1 MSTKGISRNQR
12 SSWGRALQGFKPLLA
27 GCMLGLLAA
36 GSASGHADVLAQEL
50 RNDARRPD
58 APFALPGGERRVRL
72 ADGGQ
77 LVLAAD
83 GWTLAQWSSAN
94 GNRATRSYRLP
105 TQRRNA
111 SVTLLPS
118 GRVLLWGGTDAT
130 GQPQRSGLWFDAERK
145 ALSAADDLTL
155 SPRAGHT
162 ATVLNDG
169 RVLFAGGIEERAAEL
184 WDERANR
191 ATALQ
196 HNALIG
202 RAGHAARLQADGRVR
217 LVAGVNA
224 AGRPAATE
232 LVFDRERGQFAMAPS
247 EPAAK
252 TGFAGSLPAHG
263 AADVMPDARLS
274 FWFAQEARMDDLN
287 TANVSLVG
295 PGGAAQVRVA
305 PVEGGRL
312 AFVEPVRALFPD
324 SRYTLLIDRVR
335 TQAGAKLPLIA
346 IDFKTAAIDA
356 EGRRLPEAAT
366 DNAAGDSARA
376 VTGAG
381 DHAAPCAQSPLAYL
395 PCRKHGELKDAV
407 WTPGQDNTDNRWRIY
422 GPSLEAQSSPR
433 IARIASLY
441 QLTVIRGR
449 VLRIDQQPVADVE
462 VSVGRS
468 VARTDANGWFNLF
481 DVPAG
486 HQELYVDGGTANRG
500 AEQYGQ
506 FVVGV
511 QVKPGQL
518 NELPYLMHLPKISE
532 RDKIRITSPL
542 RRDLVV
548 GHPDIPGLELHI
560 PKGTVIHDRKGRLV
574 TELAIVPTP
583 VNRAPFP
590 VMENHPMAFT
600 VEPGAAQIRGL
611 SPDANNG
618 IRVYYPNYD
627 GQRPGTEANFWIY
640 DPTEGWRVYGQG
652 FVSADGK
659 HVVPEQGVALH
670 QTMGGMFSIPGL
682 NGPSERY
689 AAEQCGQCRDT
700 TAPGG
705 DKPAVTGDPIDL
717 KTGEFLHSETD
728 IGIADIVPLTL
739 ERSYRPNDLKKREFG
754 IGTSWN
760 WGYTLNR
767 PNADY
772 NVLELIQPNGTAV
785 RFDRISGSGNQGEW
799 RQTGSNTQFGGA
811 TLRTVFDSDP
821 TQPWGRAFR
830 IRLDDG
836 SQLQFSSW
844 NDIRLRWV
852 EDAYGNRTTVVYDA
866 GLMKRIVS
874 PSGRTLDLE
883 YDTSNRIQAAVDH
896 TGRRWSYVYDTN
908 GLLKDVVYPDNK
920 AKHYAYQVR
929 LQGGQVQQHRIES
942 MTDRRGHRVFLNEFE
957 IVNGLSTGRVIRQT
971 LADDTQIQI
980 NYNHVDNGVVGTLVT
995 EADGSRH
1002 RYVFDPNT
1010 PYLLSETTAYG
1021 TALAQT
1027 YTYQRNAYGQLIATV
1042 DPLLRRTQIDYDSA
1056 GRIEK
1061 VTALAGTS
1069 QARSSRMGYSTDG
1082 RLSWVADD
1090 LDRKTKLE
1098 YTGACLTKA
1107 TDPLGRSAE
1116 LVCDQAGLL
1125 RKVIDPLGHAT
1136 TLDYDGYEL
1145 AAVVDAIGRRIEY
1158 KYDALGRRVSVRD
1171 AEGNTVRTE
1180 YDVLDRPLKVFDASG
1195 RQVMGYV
1202 YDENGNVLAIQVVNG
1217 NGITYTYDKR
1227 DRVETRVD
1235 ALGQTE
1241 RWTYHPGG
1249 RVETF
1254 VDRKNQTTAYTYDV
1268 SGRPS
1273 VITYHDGSTTTS
1285 TYDLGD
1291 RLRVLADSQAGSL
1304 SWDFND
1310 QDQLVAAGTAQGNIT
1325 YAYDTAGQRSEMSA
1339 AGQAKVEYRYDD
1351 VDRLRRIMRGSEE
1364 VSFDYDDADRLTQTG
1379 LPNGI
1384 KAGYAYDNANQLTG
1398 LAWTRPNG
1406 SVLGDLG
1413 YGYDTIG
1420 RLIAQTGSFSSA
1432 SLSPASVGSSS
1443 FDDSNRKV
1451 EHRGATQTFDANG
1464 NLTSDGNR
1472 TYVWNVRD
1480 QLTQIVEGGSV
1491 VASFSYDPMG
1501 RRISRTEL
1509 GGTTTYLY
1517 DGSNAVQE
1525 VKAGQVNPILTG
1537 LAVDQ
1542 RFARNDTT
1550 GRTYFLADQIG
1561 STRALT
1567 DAVGAVVQRYDY
1579 TPYGEVTQS
1588 SAAFDNPYQYT
1599 GRELDASGLMFYR
1612 ARYYA
1617 PEQARFLSED
1627 SYGFGAGDPNFYAYA
1642 GGDPLGTVDP
1652 SGHHPI
1658 LVGLVLA
1665 MRIVQVVLFVHSAYQ
1680 TYQVLTSPCSTRNE
1694 KFLAIGEMAL
1704 SAAGGHVLT
1713 KLTKK
1718 FAEFVSLRRAMN
1730 LRDKL
1735 VADLA
1740 PKGWDGPPAVIGAF
1754 SKKTYKVTAQ
1764 EACTKLCAEDNAA
1777 LALGL
1782 TRGSKDIGFTKAIRP
1797 RDGAHIPACSNCQRD
1812 YPAGA
1817 FQKGTVMDTRTSKK
1831 TKIWPDE

>member
-169 RVLFAGGIEERAAEL
+169 RVLFAGGIEERPAEL

-224 AGRPAATE
+224 SGRPAATE

-468 VARTDANGWFNLF
+468 IARTDANGWFNLF

-542 RRDLVV
+542 RQDLVV

-682 NGPSERY
+682 NAAMEFFAPNQSGDCNCVKSAGDPSS
-689 AAEQCGQCRDT
+689 A
-700 TAPGG
+700 
-705 DKPAVTGDPIDL
+705 GDPIDL
-717 KTGEFLHSETD
+717 KTGEFLSAETD
-728 IGIADIVPLTL
+728 VAITDIVPLVIG
-739 ERSYRPNDLKKREFG
+739 RNYRPHDLQKREFG

-767 PNADY
+767 PGSNYD
-772 NVLELIQPNGTAV
+772 VLELVLPNGTSV
-785 RFDRISGSGNQGEW
+785 RFDRIAGTGNQGEW
-799 RQTGSNTQFGGA
+799 RQVGSDTAFSGA
-811 TLRTVFDSDP
+811 VLKSVFDSDP

-830 IRLDDG
+830 IVLRDG
-836 SQLQFSSW
+836 SRMQFSSW

-852 EDAYGNRTTVVYDA
+852 EDQHGNRTSLVYSA
-866 GLMKRIVS
+866 GLVTKIVS
-874 PSGRTLDLE
+874 PSGRSVSID
-883 YDTSNRIQAAVDH
+883 YDTSNRISAIRDH
-896 TGRRWSYVYDTN
+896 SGRAWGYAYTGD
-908 GLLKDVVYPDNK
+908 GLLDQVTFPDNK
-920 AKHYAYQVR
+920 TKRYTYQVS
-929 LQGGQVQQHRIES
+929 LQSGSVAKHRIES
-942 MTDRRGHRVFLNEFE
+942 VFDRRGNRVLLNEFE
-957 IVNGLSTGRVIRQT
+957 IVNGVSTGRVIRQT
-971 LADDTQIQI
+971 QA
-980 NYNHVDNGVVGTLVT
+980 DNGVIEIDYAHSDGTTVGTLVT
-995 EADGSRH
+995 DPEGHKR
-1002 RYVFDPNT
+1002 RIVFDANSAYPKT
-1010 PYLLSETTAYG
+1010 ETFGYG
-1021 TALAQT
+1021 TPSAQT
-1027 YTYQRNAYGQLIATV
+1027 FAYERNNLGQLIATV
-1042 DPLLRRTQIDYDSA
+1042 DPLQRRTEYQYNA
-1056 GRIEK
+1056 LGQTTK
-1061 VTALAGTS
+1061 VTQLAGTA
-1069 QARSSRMGYSTDG
+1069 QAR
-1082 RLSWVADD
+1082 
-1090 LDRKTKLE
+1090 
-1098 YTGACLTKA
+1098 
-1107 TDPLGRSAE
+1107 
-1116 LVCDQAGLL
+1116 
-1125 RKVIDPLGHAT
+1125 AT
-1136 TLDYDGYEL
+1136 TLAYRADGDIETITDWLDRVVRYDYVNRCLVRITNTLGKSATFECNAAGQQVKLTDPMNNTTHFEYDGFDL
-1145 AAVVDAIGRRIEY
+1145 A
-1158 KYDALGRRVSVRD
+1158 KMTDALGREAIFRYDELGRRIAIGDGRGNVVGTQYDVMDLAKKTFD
-1171 AEGNTVRTE
+1171 AEGRAIE
-1180 YDVLDRPLKVFDASG
+1180 YEFDG
-1195 RQVMGYV
+1195 
-1202 YDENGNVLAIQVVNG
+1202 NGNALAVLLPNG

-1227 DRVETRVD
+1227 NRVETRTDGLTQGEVWTYYKTD
-1235 ALGQTE
+1235 QVKTYRDRKGQTTSFQYDPIG
-1241 RWTYHPGG
+1241 RKLLTIYHDATQVAATYDGG
-1249 RVETF
+1249 NRLRTL
-1254 VDRKNQTTAYTYDV
+1254 VDSSAGDLSWDYDLLDQLSSSTTAA
-1268 SGRPS
+1268 G
-1273 VITYHDGSTTTS
+1273 VITYG
-1285 TYDLGD
+1285 YDE
-1291 RLRVLADSQAGSL
+1291 AGR
-1304 SWDFND
+1304 
-1310 QDQLVAAGTAQGNIT
+1310 
-1325 YAYDTAGQRSEMSA
+1325 RSEMTVAS
-1339 AGQAKVEYRYDD
+1339 QPKIEYRYDD
-1351 VDRLRRIMRGSEE
+1351 GNRLRRIMQGSD
-1364 VSFDYDDADRLTQTG
+1364 VVTFDYDDGDRIKELV
-1379 LPNGI
+1379 LPNNV
-1384 KAGYAYDNANQLTG
+1384 KAAYAYNPTNQLTAI
-1398 LAWTRPNG
+1398 AWTKPDQTA
-1406 SVLGDLG
+1406 LGDIG
-1413 YGYDTIG
+1413 YGYDAVG
-1420 RLIAQTGSFSSA
+1420 KLIAQTGSYA
-1432 SLSPASVGSSS
+1432 PQAMTSPEAGTNT
-1443 FDDSNRKV
+1443 FDDNNRQV
-1451 EHRGATQTFDANG
+1451 ERAGQAQSYDANG
-1464 NLTSDGNR
+1464 NMTGDGTR
-1472 TYVWNVRD
+1472 AYIWNVRD
-1480 QLTQIVEGGSV
+1480 QLVRIEQAGTTI
-1491 VASFSYDPMG
+1491 ASFQYDPMG
-1501 RRISRTEL
+1501 RRTLRSEQGQST
-1509 GGTTTYLY
+1509 GYLY
-1517 DGSNAVQE
+1517 DGADAVQE
-1525 VKAGQVNPILTG
+1525 IRAGQVNPILTG
-1537 LAVDQ
+1537 PGVDQ
-1542 RFARNDTT
+1542 RFARNEAG
-1550 GRTYFLADQIG
+1550 GRVYYLTDHLG

-1567 DAVGAVVQRYDY
+1567 DASGAVVQRYDY
-1579 TPYGEVTQS
+1579 TAYGQTSQTAS
-1588 SAAFDNPYQYT
+1588 GTSNPYQFT
-1599 GRELDASGLMFYR
+1599 GRERDDSGLYFYR

-1617 PEQARFLSED
+1617 PDAARFISED
-1627 SYGFGAGDPNFYAYA
+1627 SYGFASGDINFYAYVS
-1642 GGDPLGTVDP
+1642 GDPISQSDP
-1652 SGHHPI
+1652 SGNCPMCVTALIGGVVGAGLNFGLQYYNNGGDMSKIQWQEVGYAGASGMLGGALGVWTAGLGPI
-1658 LVGLVLA
+1658 ASVAANAIGSAAIGGGLA
-1665 MRIVQVVLFVHSAYQ
+1665 MINNVLY
-1680 TYQVLTSPCSTRNE
+1680 PCSQKDPLANAVKAGVFGGAGAATGIVLGKSVTAARNG
-1694 KFLAIGEMAL
+1694 I
-1704 SAAGGHVLT
+1704 
-1713 KLTKK
+1713 
-1718 FAEFVSLRRAMN
+1718 VSAMN
-1730 LRDKL
+1730 RARFD
-1735 VADLA
+1735 AA
-1740 PKGWDGPPAVIGAF
+1740 PLSFRLGPPAITFVGR
-1754 SKKTYKVTAQ
+1754 SYMT
-1764 EACTKLCAEDNAA
+1764 LGPAA
-1777 LALGL
+1777 
-1782 TRGSKDIGFTKAIRP
+1782 GFW
-1797 RDGAHIPACSNCQRD
+1797 
-1812 YPAGA
+1812 
-1817 FQKGTVMDTRTSKK
+1817 FGTFVANQ
-1831 TKIWPDE
+1831 PF

>member
-1 MSTKGISRNQR
+1 MSMKGIDRIKRLSTGTTMRK
-12 SSWGRALQGFKPLLA
+12 WKPLLA
-27 GCMLGLLAA
+27 GCLLGLLAA
-36 GSASGHADVLAQEL
+36 GSASGHADALAQEL
-50 RNDARRPD
+50 RNEARRGQ
-58 APFALPGGERRVRL
+58 APFVLPGAQRRVRL
-72 ADGGQ
+72 TDGGQ
-77 LVLAAD
+77 LTLSAD
-83 GWTLAQWSSAN
+83 GSSLRWASPTPEQ
-94 GNRATRSYRLP
+94 GVVRSYALP
-105 TQRRNA
+105 SPRRNA
-111 SVTLLPS
+111 SLTLLPS
-118 GRVLLWGGTDAT
+118 GRVLLWGGSDRA
-130 GQPQRSGLWFDAERK
+130 GQPQRGGLWFDPALK

-670 QTMGGMFSIPGL
+670 QTMGGMFSVPGN
-682 NGPSERY
+682 NGATEDY
-689 AAEQCGQCRDT
+689 AAEHCGACGDE
-700 TAPGG
+700 AEPGSG
-705 DKPAVTGDPIDL
+705 EPAKTGDPIDL

-728 IGIADIVPLTL
+728 IAIADIVPLTL
-739 ERSYRPNDLKKREFG
+739 ERSYRPNDMKTREFG
-754 IGTSWN
+754 IGMSWN

-767 PNADY
+767 PGADY
-772 NVLELIQPNGTAV
+772 NILELVQPNGTSV
-785 RFDRISGSGNQGEW
+785 RFDRISGTGNQGEW
-799 RQTGSNTQFGGA
+799 RQAGSNTQFGGA
-811 TLRTVFDSDP
+811 ILRTVYDSDP

-844 NDIRLRWV
+844 NDIRLRWI
-852 EDAYGNRTTVVYDA
+852 EDRYGNRTTLVYDA
-866 GLMKRIVS
+866 GLVKRIVS
-874 PSGRTLDLE
+874 PSGRSIDFE
-883 YDTSNRIQAAVDH
+883 YDTRNRIEATIDH
-896 TGRRWSYVYDTN
+896 AGRRWGYAYDAN

-920 AKHYAYQVR
+920 AKHYTYKTLV
-929 LQGGQVQQHRIES
+929 QGGQLQQHRIES
-942 MTDRRGHRVFLNEFE
+942 MIDRRGNRVFLNEFE
-957 IVNGLSTGRVIRQT
+957 IVSGLSTGRVIRQT
-971 LADDTQIQI
+971 LADGSQI
-980 NYNHVDNGVVGTLVT
+980 NVDYNHVDNGVVGTLVT
-995 EADGSRH
+995 EADGSEH
-1002 RYVFDPNT
+1002 RYVFDPNS
-1010 PYLLSETTAYG
+1010 PYMLSETLAYG
-1021 TALAQT
+1021 TPLAQT
-1027 YTYQRNAYGQLIATV
+1027 YTYVRNVNGKLIATI
-1042 DPLLRRTQIDYDSA
+1042 DPLSRRTEIDYDA
-1056 GRIEK
+1056 NGRIEK
-1061 VTALAGTS
+1061 ITALAGTGNARAS
-1069 QARSSRMGYSTDG
+1069 RIGYQADG
-1082 RLSWVADD
+1082 RIATMTDSSGRVTRFDYDGPCLRKVTNALGKFATFSCNIAGRVQEMTDSIGHSTTLLYEGHELSKV
-1090 LDRKTKLE
+1090 
-1098 YTGACLTKA
+1098 
-1107 TDPLGRSAE
+1107 TDALGRS
-1116 LVCDQAGLL
+1116 VKYQ
-1125 RKVIDPLGHAT
+1125 
-1136 TLDYDGYEL
+1136 
-1145 AAVVDAIGRRIEY
+1145 
-1158 KYDALGRRVSVRD
+1158 YDALGRQISATD
-1171 AEGNTVRTE
+1171 MAGNVVRTE
-1180 YDVLDRPLKVFDASG
+1180 YDVMDRPIAKIDANG
-1195 RQVMGYV
+1195 HPVLVYE
-1202 YDENGNVLAIQVVNG
+1202 YDENGNVLAAQVANG
-1217 NGITYTYDKR
+1217 NGVIYTYDKR
-1227 DRVETRVD
+1227 DRIETRAD
-1235 ALGQTE
+1235 ALSLVE
-1241 RWTYHPGG
+1241 HWTYHPGDK
-1249 RVETF
+1249 VKTYT
-1254 VDRKNQTTAYTYDV
+1254 DRKSQTIAYEYDAL
-1268 SGRPS
+1268 GRPK
-1273 VITYHDGSTTTS
+1273 VVTYHDGTTATS
-1285 TYDLGD
+1285 TYDDGN
-1291 RLRVLADSQAGSL
+1291 RLRSLIDSHAGDL
-1304 SWDFND
+1304 GWDYDDFD
-1310 QDQLVAAGTAQGNIT
+1310 QITATRSAQGDIS
-1325 YAYDTAGQRSEMSA
+1325 YVYDAVGRRSEMLVAS
-1339 AGQAKVEYRYDD
+1339 QPKVEYQYDD
-1351 VDRLRRIMRGSEE
+1351 GDRLRRITQGSE
-1364 VSFDYDDADRLTQTG
+1364 VVAFDYDDADRLDVTT
-1379 LPNGI
+1379 LPNGV
-1384 KAGYAYDNANQLTG
+1384 KAGHTYNDADQLVG
-1398 LAWTRPNG
+1398 LAWLKHDGT
-1406 SVLGDLG
+1406 SLGALG
-1413 YGYDTIG
+1413 YGYDSVG
-1420 RLIAQTGSFSSA
+1420 RLVAQTGSFA
-1432 SLSPASVGSSS
+1432 SQALPPATNASNGFDDNNRQIQYQEQTQS
-1443 FDDSNRKV
+1443 FDL
-1451 EHRGATQTFDANG
+1451 NG
-1464 NLTSDGNR
+1464 NLSGDGVR
-1472 TYVWNVRD
+1472 TYIWNVRD
-1480 QLTQIVEGGSV
+1480 QLTEIRDGNNVIASFAYDAAGRRVLRTEGGQ
-1491 VASFSYDPMG
+1491 ATG
-1501 RRISRTEL
+1501 
-1509 GGTTTYLY
+1509 YLY
-1517 DGSNAVQE
+1517 DGANAIQE
-1525 VKAGQVNPILTG
+1525 IRGGDVNPILTG
-1537 LAVDQ
+1537 FGVDQ
-1542 RFARNDTT
+1542 RFARNEAG
-1550 GRTYFLADQIG
+1550 GRTYFLTDHLG

-1567 DAVGAVVQRYDY
+1567 DASGAVVQRYDY
-1579 TPYGEVTQS
+1579 APYGKVSQTT
-1588 SAAFDNPYQYT
+1588 AGFTNPYQYT
-1599 GRELDASGLMFYR
+1599 GREQDANGLMYYR
-1612 ARYYA
+1612 SRYYA
-1617 PEQARFLSED
+1617 PEQGRFISED
-1627 SYGFGAGDPNFYAYA
+1627 GYGLGAGDPNLYAYA
-1642 GGDPLGTVDP
+1642 RGNPISANDPT
-1652 SGHHPI
+1652 GH
-1658 LVGLVLA
+1658 LVWVPVA
-1665 MRIVQVVLFVHSAYQ
+1665 
-1680 TYQVLTSPCSTRNE
+1680 
-1694 KFLAIGEMAL
+1694 LAIWG
-1704 SAAGGHVLT
+1704 
-1713 KLTKK
+1713 
-1718 FAEFVSLRRAMN
+1718 
-1730 LRDKL
+1730 
-1735 VADLA
+1735 
-1740 PKGWDGPPAVIGAF
+1740 VI
-1754 SKKTYKVTAQ
+1754 
-1764 EACTKLCAEDNAA
+1764 E
-1777 LALGL
+1777 LGL
-1782 TRGSKDIGFTKAIRP
+1782 TIYDIYDTGKTLLNPCKTGGQKAVAVTLLAAGAILPGSYGWLDNAVEEGRYVYRGLAEGEDITNGIFARAVDATNNDVQHVAGLRASQWISTTKDLRIAIERYGKYGVVRIDLAKVNSTILDISNGTSNPLARMLNSWARNSKEVLVQK
-1797 RDGAHIPACSNCQRD
+1797 HIPKEAVERLQ
-1812 YPAGA
+1812 
-1817 FQKGTVMDTRTSKK
+1817 
-1831 TKIWPDE
+1831 